1 MTARTGTDPVLAGHP
16 PAPWMLRG
24 EAAILVAP
32 VRMAAARAYGL
43 PAGVELVGAGGWTL
57 GGALLA
63 RYDETA
69 TLEYHELIVFSGLAR
84 RGSAAAMIVSHIY
97 VDSAQSL
104 SGGHAIWGLPKELAE
119 FEWDWQSGSLAV
131 TQGERPL
138 LRASLRRR
146 QGLRIPL
153 PLLSPVFG
161 TVGGATVRAA
171 GRGTLPA
178 APVLAR
184 LDVPEESPFA
194 ALGLGG
200 TRLGVAGS
208 GLDLRFPAARPA
220 L

>member
-1 MTARTGTDPVLAGHP
+1 MTEVVGHP

-32 VRMAAARAYGL
+32 VRTAAAREYGL
-43 PAGVELVGAGGWTL
+43 PDGVGLVGTGGWTL

-84 RGSAAAMIVSHIY
+84 RGSAVAMIVSHIY
-97 VDSAQSL
+97 VDSAASL
-104 SGGHAIWGLPKELAE
+104 SGGHAIWGLPKELAD
-119 FEWDWQSGSLAV
+119 FEWDWPRGAVAV

-161 TVGGATVRAA
+161 SVGGTTVRAA
-171 GRGTLPA
+171 GHGTLPA

-184 LDVPEESPFA
+184 LDVPDESSFA
-194 ALGLGG
+194 GLGLGG
-200 TRLGVAGS
+200 TRFGVAGC
-208 GLDLRFPAARPA
+208 GLDLRFPAAHA
-220 L
+220 AT